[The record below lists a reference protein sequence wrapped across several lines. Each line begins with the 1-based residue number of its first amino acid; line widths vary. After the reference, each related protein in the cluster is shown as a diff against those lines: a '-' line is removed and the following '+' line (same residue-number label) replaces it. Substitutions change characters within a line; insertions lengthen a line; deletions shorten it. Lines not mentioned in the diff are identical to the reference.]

1 MTRSPRRA
9 RAAALLAAAGLLGA
23 CGTTTAPTAQSAPG
37 YPVTVENCG
46 RQVTVEQPPKRLYVI
61 GGEAGTVVHAAG
73 GSDRVATFA
82 PLVGEPLGAAE
93 SAFTAAERTPLKN
106 SKDISREVIIGA
118 APDLVVTYG
127 LNDFGPDELAAAGIP
142 TIILSGY
149 CGGFGAGQ
157 SEVADPIEELFGD
170 VETLG
175 RVLGTEQAATTAADD
190 LRARVAAVREQA
202 KPDAGTAAALFV
214 AGKDAGLG
222 AYGKRS
228 MIHQQMAAVGLANA
242 FGEADERYFEPS
254 TESLIA
260 AAPRRIIALYE
271 AGDTTE
277 ADVRAA
283 LTGRAD
289 LAGVPAVA
297 AGEILVLDF
306 FSSGHGTRA
315 VDGMEKLAAQ
325 LRG

>member
-1 MTRSPRRA
+1 MTRFPRRA
-9 RAAALLAAAGLLGA
+9 RAAALLAAAGLLAA
-23 CGTTTAPTAQSAPG
+23 CGTAAPAAQSPSG
-37 YPVTVENCG
+37 DPVTVENCG
-46 RQVTVEQPPKRLYVI
+46 RQVTVDAPPKRLYVI

-73 GSDRVATFA
+73 GSGRVATFA
-82 PLVGEPLGAAE
+82 PLEGEPLGAAE
-93 SAFTAAERTPLKN
+93 NAFPAAERTPLKN

-127 LNDFGPDELAAAGIP
+127 LNDFGPDELAAVGIP

-157 SEVADPIEELFGD
+157 SEVTDPIEELFGD

-175 RVLGTEQAATTAADD
+175 RLLGTADAAKASADD

-202 KPDAGTAAALFV
+202 DPDAGTAAALFV
-214 AGKDAGLG
+214 AGRDAGLG

-228 MIHQQMAAVGLANA
+228 MIHQQMAAVGLANT

-260 AAPRRIIALYE
+260 AAPQRIIALYE
-271 AGDTTE
+271 PGDTSE

-306 FSSGHGTRA
+306 FYSGHGTLA